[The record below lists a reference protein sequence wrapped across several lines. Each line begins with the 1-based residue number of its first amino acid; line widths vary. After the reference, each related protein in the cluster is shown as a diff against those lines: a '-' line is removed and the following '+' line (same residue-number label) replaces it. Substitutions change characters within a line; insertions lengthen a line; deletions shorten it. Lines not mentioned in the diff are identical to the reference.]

1 MKASDFMEDFEGS
14 DDENSDSDDSSN
26 SDENSNIEKSYKNLN
41 NEVTVGN
48 LASISLGQDEIESDE
63 ENDNEKIKIEK
74 LTKNI
79 DHLTKKQRLDMVSIN
94 IILLIVVL
102 YYICIIYTGV
112 LYYIYIHIDI
122 FLF

>member
-1 MKASDFMEDFEGS
+1 MEDFEGS
-14 DDENSDSDDSSN
+14 DDDNSDSDDSSN
-26 SDENSNIEKSYKNLN
+26 SDEDSNIEKSYKNLN

-79 DHLTKKQRLDMVSIN
+79 DHLTKKQRLDMVRIN
-94 IILLIVVL
+94 ISPVL
-102 YYICIIYTGV
+102 YMYYILVYCIIYT
-112 LYYIYIHIDI
+112 YILIYFFSNILF
-122 FLF
+122 FLKLFL

>member
-1 MKASDFMEDFEGS
+1 MEDFEGS
-14 DDENSDSDDSSN
+14 DDDNSDSDDSSN
-26 SDENSNIEKSYKNLN
+26 SDEDSNIEKSYKNLN

-94 IILLIVVL
+94 IILV
-102 YYICIIYTGV
+102 CIIYTGV
-112 LYYIYIHIDI
+112 FIVLYIFIHLDI